1 MKSGDF
7 ARIRDEIQQ
16 IDEHLTVGLRLN
28 GTYNSQRNDVTLAIG
43 LLDSA
48 RPQTPAGV
56 VRIGGNAGVPAVIS
70 QVAPEYT
77 EQARQAKWQ
86 GTVALQVTID
96 ENGVPQDIKIVRP
109 LGFGLDQKAIE
120 AVQQWR
126 FKPTLLNGKPVTVS
140 TNIEISFRL

>member
-1 MKSGDF
+1 
-7 ARIRDEIQQ
+7 
-16 IDEHLTVGLRLN
+16 
-28 GTYNSQRNDVTLAIG
+28 
-43 LLDSA
+43 
-48 RPQTPAGV
+48 